1 MFKICRIF
9 NTSGNY
15 MRMFSYDP
23 FHYHFAYVDD
33 AKLWSKEIFD
43 ENKSHVRIRRTKKL
57 RSTNELLMVFVSVKT
72 TEQLDFI
79 RAMREL
85 KTQMILAGSK
95 DYLAICDN
103 FRQKC
108 IMRA

>member
-1 MFKICRIF
+1 MFKLCRIF

-33 AKLWSKEIFD
+33 VKLWSKEIFN
-43 ENKSHVRIRRTKKL
+43 ENGTHVKIRRTKNLKSSNDL
-57 RSTNELLMVFVSVKT
+57 KMVFASVKI

-95 DYLAICDN
+95 DYLDVCDN

>member
-1 MFKICRIF
+1 M
-9 NTSGNY
+9 
-15 MRMFSYDP
+15 
-23 FHYHFAYVDD
+23 
-33 AKLWSKEIFD
+33 KLWSKEIFN
-43 ENKSHVRIRRTKKL
+43 ENKSHVRIRRTKKR
-57 RSTNELLMVFVSVKT
+57 RSTNELFMVFVCVKT

-95 DYLAICDN
+95 DYLDVCDN
-103 FRQKC
+103 YRQEC